1 MIELP
6 GDATNEDWI
15 ACTGMTYEEY
25 VAPLVKE
32 LKDKKLINVH
42 NDRPELF
49 RDRFN
54 ELVRN
59 RGEDLHALCAE
70 FYTDDLYSRI
80 NALELGR
87 VEVVHAAIGSVGL
100 KAITGQL
107 EDKRWPEIIAR
118 AFPGLQLALDR
129 FGTGLSILDHGFGRG
144 TTGLPI
150 ATLLP
155 RAKVVLYDFDNPT
168 RRVLQCAVSRM
179 PAFKNVEFV
188 YANLNYGADTLHIL
202 EGRKFHYVTSTDVM
216 EHIPSPLGEVKR
228 LSKLMHMQGVIRFSV
243 YFNGDQERDPSHLKE
258 NEDVYNY
265 SENGWVD
272 DCKAAG
278 GFDLVEEASRW
289 NDVFSKERE
298 V

>member
-32 LKDKKLINVH
+32 LKDKELVSVH
-42 NDRPELF
+42 HDRPELF

-54 ELVRN
+54 ALVRN
-59 RGEDLHALCAE
+59 RGEDLHTLCAE

-80 NALELGR
+80 NALELGCVDIVR
-87 VEVVHAAIGSVGL
+87 AALGHVGSKVI
-100 KAITGQL
+100 AGQL
-107 EDKRWPEIIAR
+107 EDKEWPNTIAQV
-118 AFPGLQLALDR
+118 FPGLQLALDR
-129 FGTGLSILDHGFGRG
+129 FGMGLSILDHGFGRG

-150 ATLLP
+150 ALMLP
-155 RAKVVLYDFDNPT
+155 RAKVILYDFDTPT
-168 RRVLQCAVSRM
+168 RRVLQRAVERM
-179 PAFKNVEFV
+179 PVFDNVRFV
-188 YANLNYGADTLHIL
+188 YPNSTDGANTLQIL
-202 EGRKFHYVTSTDVM
+202 DSRKFHYVTSTDVM
-216 EHIPSPLGEVKR
+216 EHIPEPLGELKR
-228 LSKLMHMQGVIRFSV
+228 LSKLVHMKGVVRFSV
-243 YFNGDQERDPSHLKE
+243 YFNGDNERDPSHLKE

-265 SENGWVD
+265 SDQCWVD
-272 DCKAAG
+272 DCKTVG
-278 GFDLVEEASRW
+278 GLDLVEETSRW

>member
-1 MIELP
+1 MSKLP

-32 LKDKKLINVH
+32 LQDKGLISVH
-42 NDRPELF
+42 HDRPELF

-59 RGEDLHALCAE
+59 RGEDLHTLCAE

-80 NALELGR
+80 NALELGQ
-87 VEVVHAAIGSVGL
+87 VEVVRAATGAIG
-100 KAITGQL
+100 A
-107 EDKRWPEIIAR
+107 EIIAER
-118 AFPGLQLALDR
+118 VDDSRWSEIIKCSFPGLQLALDR

-144 TTGLPI
+144 VTGLLI
-150 ATLLP
+150 ALILP
-155 RAKVVLYDFDNPT
+155 RAKVVLYDFDSPT
-168 RRVLQCAVSRM
+168 RRVLQRAVSRM
-179 PAFKNVEFV
+179 PAFKNVRFIYIDPSYDGSMLQV
-188 YANLNYGADTLHIL
+188 LQD
-202 EGRKFHYVTSTDVM
+202 RMFHYVTSTDVM
-216 EHIPSPLGEVKR
+216 EHIPDPLQEVQQ
-228 LSKLMHMQGVIRFSV
+228 LSKLMFLKGVARFSV

-258 NEDVYNY
+258 NEEVYNY
-265 SENGWVD
+265 SETGWVD
-272 DCKAAG
+272 DCKIAG
-278 GFDLVEEASRW
+278 GFELVEEASRW